1 MREKT
6 MLRVSL
12 FLLLG
17 FIFFVPAAPAEADWH
32 SFWQRSHKDCL
43 RNNCWPMPFQKAD
56 RESVC
61 QALSVQLAK
70 GWKRQNTLS
79 EVYFNSETQSL
90 NEAGRRKL
98 FAIVQATPEEYRKI
112 YVVRSMNTEATE
124 ARLASIQEA
133 SNQLFADQTAPEI
146 VSVGIAP
153 RSWSA
158 AYINNITTKEAAS
171 IPQPRLPDFEDTTA
185 SN

>member
-1 MREKT
+1 

-17 FIFFVPAAPAEADWH
+17 SLFMLPAAPAKADWH
-32 SFWQRSHKDCL
+32 SFWTRSHKDRL

-56 RESVC
+56 RISVC
-61 QALSVQLAK
+61 QTLTAQLAK

-79 EVYFNSETQSL
+79 AVYFNQDTQEL

-98 FAIVQATPEEYRKI
+98 FAIVQAAPEEYRTI
-112 YVVRSMNTEATE
+112 YVVRSMDARATDV
-124 ARLASIQEA
+124 RVASLRKVSKE
-133 SNQLFADQTAPEI
+133 LFAGEPGPEI
-146 VSVGIAP
+146 VTVGVPP

-158 AYINNITTKEAAS
+158 EYINNITSQETAS
-171 IPQPRLPDFEDTTA
+171 IPEPRLPEFQDTTGG
-185 SN
+185 

>member
-1 MREKT
+1 

-17 FIFFVPAAPAEADWH
+17 SLFMLPAAPAKADWH
-32 SFWQRSHKDCL
+32 SFWNRSHIDTL

-56 RESVC
+56 RHSVC
-61 QALSVQLAK
+61 QTLTVQLAK

-79 EVYFNSETQSL
+79 AVYFDQDTQEL

-98 FAIVQATPEEYRKI
+98 FAIIQAAPEAYRTI
-112 YVVRSMNTEATE
+112 YLVRSMDTRATE
-124 ARLASIQEA
+124 ARIASLRKA
-133 SNQLFADQTAPEI
+133 SNQLLAGESTPEI
-146 VSVGIAP
+146 VTVGVPP

-158 AYINNITTKEAAS
+158 EYINNITTQEASS
-171 IPQPRLPDFEDTTA
+171 IPAPRLPTFQDTTGG
-185 SN
+185 